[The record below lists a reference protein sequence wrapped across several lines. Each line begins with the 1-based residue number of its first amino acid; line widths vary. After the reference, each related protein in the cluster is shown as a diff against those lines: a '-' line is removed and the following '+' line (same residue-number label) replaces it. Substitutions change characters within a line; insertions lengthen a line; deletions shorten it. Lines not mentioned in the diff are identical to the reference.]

1 MAIHAQQSENMA
13 ARTRH
18 WQQIIFQAIAEQLP
32 AGGRFDRAEVAAIT
46 AALSA
51 VLVEHA
57 DLFLQWYEPRN

>member
-1 MAIHAQQSENMA
+1 MTIYTKQPDNMA

-32 AGGRFDRAEVAAIT
+32 AGERFDHTEVPAVI

-51 VLVEHA
+51 VLVQYA
-57 DLFLQWYEPRN
+57 QVLSQWHEPRN